1 MIEDLDFIVV
11 PYFRGIEI
19 DKNET
24 EMFEL
29 HESIEMLIDSFI
41 EFYDIN
47 NNIKI
52 TYEFNILNLSGNWLC
67 KKGHNIVMIYFNY
80 DDCINE
86 HVYSYINFGYISV
99 AYISGN
105 KDFYI
110 NIFNSLQKWM
120 YNKLDN
126 LDDTKEYIIKKY
138 DELYYIH
145 NFYIKNYEYNI
156 PRWIEIYFKYISD
169 ERKKYNLLK

>member
-29 HESIEMLIDSFI
+29 HESIEMLIDKFI

-52 TYEFNILNLSGNWLC
+52 IYQFNILNLFGNWLC
-67 KKGHNIVMIYFNY
+67 KKGDNIVMIYFNY
-80 DDCINE
+80 DDCVTE
-86 HVYSYINFGYISV
+86 HIYSDINFGYISV

-105 KDFYI
+105 KDFYMD
-110 NIFNSLQKWM
+110 IFNNLQKWM
-120 YNKLDN
+120 YYKLDN
-126 LDDTKEYIIKKY
+126 LDDTKEYIIRKY

-145 NFYIKNYEYNI
+145 NFYVNGNSKIPTWIKNYL
-156 PRWIEIYFKYISD
+156 KYILN

>member
-29 HESIEMLIDSFI
+29 HESIEMLIDKFI

-52 TYEFNILNLSGNWLC
+52 IYQFNILNLFGNWLC
-67 KKGHNIVMIYFNY
+67 KKGYTNFSWFLLCWMFIFTLILLIGLFIT
-80 DDCINE
+80 INNALKNSDFVNLIKAE
-86 HVYSYINFGYISV
+86 IN
-99 AYISGN
+99 
-105 KDFYI
+105 K
-110 NIFNSLQKWM
+110 K
-120 YNKLDN
+120 KLM
-126 LDDTKEYIIKKY
+126 
-138 DELYYIH
+138 
-145 NFYIKNYEYNI
+145 
-156 PRWIEIYFKYISD
+156 
-169 ERKKYNLLK
+169 

>member
-1 MIEDLDFIVV
+1 MIEDLDFIVI

-19 DKNET
+19 NKNEK
-24 EMFEL
+24 ESFEL
-29 HESIEMLIDSFI
+29 HESIEMLIDKFI
-41 EFYDIN
+41 ELYDI

-52 TYEFNILNLSGNWLC
+52 TYQFNILNLFGNWLC
-67 KKGHNIVMIYFNY
+67 KKGDNIVIIYFNY
-80 DDCINE
+80 DDCVTE

-105 KDFYI
+105 KDFYMD
-110 NIFNSLQKWM
+110 IFNSLQKWM

-138 DELYYIH
+138 DELYDIH
-145 NFYIKNYEYNI
+145 NFYIHGNSKIPIWIKNYL
-156 PRWIEIYFKYISD
+156 KYILS
-169 ERKKYNLLK
+169 ERKKFNLLK